1 MKLFSIRIAVP
12 LIAALFLFGCA
23 GRQPAET
30 IPGFTPAQINSDK
43 YISAVDNFLIIL
55 DASSSMDDAFNGNK
69 KFTAAREIVSRMN
82 QTLPELGQNSGL
94 RSFGHSPAVSD
105 KLTVLFY
112 GMEKYSTTGLNEKLN
127 LISAPGGTSA
137 GYAALTA
144 AGQDLMGVSGKTAVI
159 IISDGQKSV
168 DLELAETMKTA
179 QALKDQLGPG
189 LCFYTILVGDDPDG
203 VIIMD
208 KIAGI
213 GDCGFAVN
221 ADKLLTGSGMGQFVE
236 DVFLTK
242 KIADTP
248 VAKATPKPIEAV
260 NEKVAWVIGEAY
272 FDLDKTIIKPEA
284 FDFLD
289 QIAEFIIA
297 NPEISVTVQ
306 GHTDSVGTK
315 AYNDILA
322 VKRAQAVKA
331 YLTGKGIDENRL
343 TCEGFGFSKPAASN
357 KTADGRSLNRRVEL
371 HPVK

>member
-12 LIAALFLFGCA
+12 LIAALFFFGCA
-23 GRQPAET
+23 SRQPAET
-30 IPGFTPAQINSDK
+30 IPGLTPAQFNSNE
-43 YISAVDNFLIIL
+43 YVSAVDNFLIIL
-55 DASSSMDDAFNGNK
+55 DASSSMDDAYNGIK
-69 KFTAAREIVSRMN
+69 KFTVAREIVSRMN

-159 IISDGQKSV
+159 IISDGQKAV

-179 QALKDQLGPG
+179 QELKDQLGPG

-208 KIAGI
+208 KIAKI

-221 ADKLLTGSGMGQFVE
+221 ADKLLKGSGMGQFVE

-248 VAKATPKPIEAV
+248 IAKTAPAPIETV
-260 NEKVAWVIGEAY
+260 IEKGPWVIGEAY
-272 FDLDKTIIKPEA
+272 FDFDKVIIKSEA

-297 NPEISVTVQ
+297 NPEIFVTVQ
-306 GHTDSVGTK
+306 GHTDSIGTK
-315 AYNDILA
+315 AYNDVLA

-343 TCEGFGFSKPAASN
+343 TCEGFGFSKPTASN
-357 KTADGRSLNRRVEL
+357 KTADGRSLNRRVEI
-371 HPVK
+371 HPVN

>member
-23 GRQPAET
+23 NRQPTET
-30 IPGFTPAQINSDK
+30 IPGFTPAQFNSNG
-43 YISAVDNFLIIL
+43 YVSAVDNFLIIM
-55 DASSSMDDAFNGNK
+55 DASSSMDDAYNGIK
-69 KFTAAREIVSRMN
+69 KFTVAREIVSRMN

-159 IISDGQKSV
+159 IISDGQKAV

-221 ADKLLTGSGMGQFVE
+221 ADKLLKGSGMGQFVE

-248 VAKATPKPIEAV
+248 IAKTAPAPIETV
-260 NEKVAWVIGEAY
+260 IEKGPWVIGEAY
-272 FDLDKTIIKPEA
+272 FDFDKVIIKSEA

-297 NPEISVTVQ
+297 NPEIFVTVQ
-306 GHTDSVGTK
+306 GHTDSIGTK
-315 AYNDILA
+315 AYNDVLA

-343 TCEGFGFSKPAASN
+343 TCEGFGFSKPTASN
-357 KTADGRSLNRRVEL
+357 KTADGRSLNRRVEI
-371 HPVK
+371 HPVN